1 MKLPRRGV
9 RNPID
14 QENEMKPSVD
24 KFLATTKI
32 YLQIFTGMTEA
43 GNAKDK
49 ELTKARETRDRIIIS
64 SQAVQF

>member
-1 MKLPRRGV
+1 
-9 RNPID
+9 
-14 QENEMKPSVD
+14 MKPSVD

-32 YLQIFTGMTEA
+32 YLQIFTGTTEA

-49 ELTKARETRDRIIIS
+49 ELTKAHEARDRILIS